1 MKPYEMSELDLLA
14 IREAIEKTI
23 QEYLQKKLNSDQDF
37 KEILEVLDGQ
47 NH

>member
-23 QEYLQKKLNSDQDF
+23 QEYLKKNIEQDL
-37 KEILEVLDGQ
+37 KEIPEVLDGQ